1 MSGSKKIF
9 QTSVLLLMLP
19 LAVGTALAQQVT
31 DTVQGR
37 VFDLTGGVIPGATVT
52 LTDARGNTRTLTTDE
67 TGTYVFRGLA
77 PGRYTVRASS
87 PNFAPYENTAVEI
100 TTGHVTILPIQLSL
114 AAIEQEITL
123 LQEIPFRAGAVDL
136 LPGSDFEAL
145 PEDPDDLA
153 ADLELLAGASAG
165 PQGTQIFVDGFSGGR
180 LPPKASIREFRTN
193 QNPFSAAY
201 DRVGFGRIEVFTKPG
216 SDKFRGEAFF
226 NFGDSHFNARNP
238 FYASRRPAFQER
250 FFGGRL
256 SGPLNKRA
264 SFSVDLE
271 RRELDTK
278 AVVSATVLDA
288 ALNITPLS
296 QEVLTPQ
303 GRMSM
308 SFRLDYQW
316 SQDHTLV
323 GRYTNTHV
331 GRKNTGIGDFSLLSR
346 AYNTSET
353 EHLLQLTETA
363 VVSSRVIN
371 ETRLQFVRTV
381 TDQLGNNSVPTINV
395 SEAFIG
401 GGSEIG
407 RSFLTQDRWELH
419 NNTYF
424 LLGTHSLRW
433 GGRLRSTSISDIS
446 PQNFGGTFRFSGGS
460 APQLDVDNQVVRD
473 AAGQPVLT
481 SITPI
486 ERYRRTLLFQG
497 EGLTATQIRA
507 LGGGAT
513 QFSITAGDRKAEVS
527 QVDLGV
533 FVQADWRIR
542 PNFLL
547 SLGLRYETQN
557 NIHHWTDFAPRIRL
571 AWAPGDSKR
580 RKTAVRVG
588 FGIFYDRFSEKLTLQ
603 AIRLNGL
610 NQQQYVVRNPDF
622 FPTVPPVQTLTA
634 QPTIRR
640 VASDLRAPYI
650 MQTSIGIERLLPF
663 NTTIASTFSN
673 FRGLHLLRSRNINA
687 PLPGTFISGIST
699 SGIRPY
705 GLGTVFL
712 YESVGVLNQRQWN
725 TTVNSRFNRNLT
737 LFALY
742 LLNYANSSTDGPT
755 TFPADSYDDSMEYG
769 RSVLDERHRF
779 VLGASIL
786 VPHGFKFSPFIV
798 ARSGAPFNITTG
810 VDANGDALFT
820 DRPGFATDLTK
831 DSAVLTRFGVFD
843 PNPTPEEEII
853 PRNYGSGP
861 DYFTVNL
868 RLSTTFGFGSKS
880 ERSKGDTPSK
890 GDTQSREEAGM
901 RSILTET
908 FTEKRYNLVLS
919 VFVRNLLNH
928 TNPGTPIGNLTSPFF
943 GNANSLADSYG
954 PAPGAGN
961 RRVEVQL
968 RFKF

>member
-1 MSGSKKIF
+1 MSESKKIF
-9 QTSVLLLMLP
+9 QICVLLLTLP
-19 LAVGTALAQQVT
+19 LVVDAALAQQVT

-52 LTDARGNTRTLTTDE
+52 VTDSRGNTRTLTTDE
-67 TGTYVFRGLA
+67 TGAYVFRGLA
-77 PGRYTVRASS
+77 PGRYTVRAFFRS
-87 PNFAPYENTAVEI
+87 FAPYENTAVEI
-100 TTGHVTILPIQLSL
+100 TAGRVTILPISLSL

-123 LQEIPFRAGAVDL
+123 LQETPFRGGAVA

-145 PEDPDDLA
+145 PEDLDDLA
-153 ADLELLAGASAG
+153 ADLEALSGASAG
-165 PQGTQIFVDGFSGGR
+165 PQGTQLFVDGFSGGR
-180 LPPKASIREFRTN
+180 LPSKTSIREFRTN

-226 NFGDSHFNARNP
+226 NFGDGYFNARNP
-238 FYASRRPAFQER
+238 FYASKRPVFQER
-250 FFGGRL
+250 LLGGRL
-256 SGPLNKRA
+256 SGPLKKRA

-271 RRELDTK
+271 RRELDAE
-278 AVVSATVLDA
+278 AVISATILDP
-288 ALNITPLS
+288 ALNVTPLR
-296 QEVLTPQ
+296 QEVFTPQ
-303 GRMSM
+303 RRISM
-308 SFRLDYQW
+308 SPRVDYQW
-316 SQDHTLV
+316 SQNHTLV
-323 GRYTNTHV
+323 ARYMYTHMGRENA
-331 GRKNTGIGDFSLLSR
+331 GIGDFSLLSR

-363 VVSSRVIN
+363 LLSSRVIN
-371 ETRLQFVRTV
+371 ETRLQFVRTA
-381 TDQLGNNSVPTINV
+381 TDQLGDNSVPTISV
-395 SEAFIG
+395 SEAFTG

-407 RSFLTQDRWELH
+407 HSFLTQDRWEFQ

-424 LLGTHSLRW
+424 VLGAHSLRW

-460 APQLDVDNQVVRD
+460 APQLDMANQVVRD
-473 AAGQPVLT
+473 TAGQPVLA

-497 EGLTATQIRA
+497 EGLTAEQIRA

-513 QFSITAGDRKAEVS
+513 QFSITAGDPKAEVS

-533 FVQADWRIR
+533 FMQDDWRIR

-547 SLGLRYETQN
+547 GLGLRYEAQN
-557 NIHHWTDFAPRIRL
+557 NIPDWKDFAPRIRL
-571 AWAPGDSKR
+571 AWAPGASER
-580 RKTAVRVG
+580 RKTTVRVG
-588 FGIFYDRFSEKLTLQ
+588 FGTFYDRFSEKLTLQ

-622 FPTVPPVQTLTA
+622 FPTAPPVQTLTA

-650 MQTSIGIERLLPF
+650 METSIGIERLLPF
-663 NTTIASTFSN
+663 STTIASTFSN

-687 PLPGTFISGIST
+687 PLPGTFVPGIST

-705 GLGTVFL
+705 GSGTVFL

-725 TTVNSRFNRNLT
+725 TTVNSRFNRNVT

-786 VPHGFKFSPFIV
+786 GPRGFKFSPFIV
-798 ARSGAPFNITTG
+798 ARSGVPFNITTG
-810 VDANGDALFT
+810 VDANGDTLLT
-820 DRPGFATDLTK
+820 DRPGFAADLIK
-831 DSAVLTRFGVFD
+831 DSAIVTPFGAFN
-843 PNPTPEEEII
+843 PNPTPEKEII
-853 PRNYGSGP
+853 PRNYGFAPG
-861 DYFTVNL
+861 YFTVNL
-868 RLSTTFGFGSKS
+868 RLSRTFGFGSKS
-880 ERSKGDTPSK
+880 EKSKGGTSS
-890 GDTQSREEAGM
+890 GEEGGM
-901 RSILTET
+901 RSILTDT
-908 FTEKRYNLVLS
+908 LSEKRYNLIFS
-919 VFVRNLLNH
+919 VSVRNLLNH
-928 TNPGTPIGNLTSPFF
+928 TNPGTLIGNLTSPFF
-943 GNANSLADSYG
+943 GNANTLADSYG
-954 PAPGAGN
+954 PAAGAGN
-961 RRVEVQL
+961 RRVEMQL
-968 RFKF
+968 RLKF